1 MKKLILIFTIFTAMF
16 ADAKEVDGIVARVN
30 STAILRSEVIQEM
43 IRVNAHK
50 SEYNIVLNE
59 MIDRKLILK
68 AAQDAK
74 MTMQEWVV
82 ENRVREI
89 VQKSFDGDRN
99 KLMEMLSHN
108 KIAYTEWY
116 ARIKDDLII
125 SAMRWNAVDK
135 HANASPQA
143 MKKMYEDHKDRYA
156 EDSTV
161 TVSVILL
168 EPSKVAQ
175 RDEVSKALKG
185 QSFAEVAKAY
195 SCDTHA
201 EDGGQWKNIKPGAV
215 FKSRIAEEI
224 EVMPKG
230 TISHWIDID
239 GWSFLLRKDDET
251 IGRVRSFVEAYDD
264 IEADVKAEESKR
276 IYDAWVKRLRAEA
289 YIKVY

>member
-1 MKKLILIFTIFTAMF
+1 MKKALFLSALLLVTF
-16 ADAKEVDGIVARVN
+16 ASAVEVDGIVARVN
-30 STAILRSEVIQEM
+30 SHAILRSDVIQEM
-43 IRVNAHK
+43 MRLNAHK
-50 SEYNIVLNE
+50 SEYTMVLNE
-59 MIDRKLILK
+59 LIDRKLILK

-74 MTMQEWVV
+74 MSMQEWVV

-99 KLMEMLSHN
+99 KLMEMLSRN

-116 ARIKDDLII
+116 QRIKDDMII
-125 SAMRWNAVDK
+125 SAMRWSAVEK

-143 MKKMYEDHKDRYA
+143 MKKMYEEHKDRYA

-168 EPSKVAQ
+168 EPSKVDL
-175 RDEVSKALKG
+175 RDEVSKALRDK
-185 QSFAEVAKAY
+185 SFAEVAKMY
-195 SCDTHA
+195 SSDTHA
-201 EDGGQWKNIKPGAV
+201 GEGGQWKNIKPGAV

-239 GWSFLLRKDDET
+239 GWSFLLRKDDEN
-251 IGRVRSFVEAYDD
+251 IGRVRTFVEAYEDV
-264 IEADVKAEESKR
+264 EADVKAEESKR
-276 IYDAWVKRLRAEA
+276 IYDAWVQRLRAEA

>member
-1 MKKLILIFTIFTAMF
+1 MKKALFLITLLSSTLLYAEEI
-16 ADAKEVDGIVARVN
+16 DGIVARVN
-30 STAILRSEVIQEM
+30 SHAILRSDVIQEM
-43 IRVNAHK
+43 VRLNAHK
-50 SEYNIVLNE
+50 SEYTMILNE
-59 MIDRKLILK
+59 LIDRKLILK

-89 VQKSFDGDRN
+89 VQKHFDGDRN
-99 KLMEMLSHN
+99 KLIEQLSAR

-116 ARIKDDLII
+116 QRIKEEMIV
-125 SAMRWNAVDK
+125 SAMRWSAVDS
-135 HANASPQA
+135 HANASPAA
-143 MKKMYEDHKDRYA
+143 MKKMYEEHKERYA

-168 EPSKVAQ
+168 EPSRNNL
-175 RDEVSKALKG
+175 RDEVSKSLREKP
-185 QSFAEVAKAY
+185 FAEVAKAY

-201 EDGGQWKNIKPGAV
+201 EEGGQWKNIKPQNV

-239 GWSFLLRKDDET
+239 GWSFLLRKDEEN
-251 IGRVRSFVEAYDD
+251 IGRVRSFIEAYED

>member
-1 MKKLILIFTIFTAMF
+1 MKKVLFLIALLTLTSGF
-16 ADAKEVDGIVARVN
+16 AEEVDGIVARVN
-30 STAILRSEVIQEM
+30 TQAILRSDVIGEM
-43 IRVNAHK
+43 KRLRAHK
-50 SEYNIVLNE
+50 SEYTMVLNE
-59 MIDRKLILK
+59 LIDRKLILK

-89 VQKSFDGDRN
+89 VQQGFEGDRN
-99 KLMEMLSHN
+99 KLIEMLSAN

-116 ARIKDDLII
+116 QRIKEDMIV
-125 SAMRWNAVDK
+125 SAMRWSAVEK
-135 HANASPQA
+135 HANASPAA
-143 MKKMYEDHKDRYA
+143 MKKMYEEHKDRYA

-161 TVSVILL
+161 TISVILL
-168 EPSKVAQ
+168 EPSKANL
-175 RDEVSKALKG
+175 RDEVSKALREK
-185 QSFAEVAKAY
+185 SFAEVAKIY
-195 SCDTHA
+195 SSDTHA
-201 EDGGQWKNIKPGAV
+201 EEGGQWKNIKPGDV

-239 GWSFLLRKDDET
+239 GWSFLLRKDDEN
-251 IGRVRSFVEAYDD
+251 IGRVRSFAEAYDE
-264 IEADVKAEESKR
+264 IEADVKREEAKR